1 MRRLSLVM
9 LCALIALVF
18 SVGLSAHKAQ
28 AQTGYAS
35 WYSIPGAYTASGQV
49 MTASTWGVAH
59 PTLPFGT
66 ELTVCY
72 AGGGCAYDVPVIDRG
87 PYVYGRDLDVTAA
100 VADQIGLTY
109 AGVGLVSWWVE

>member
-18 SVGLSAHKAQ
+18 SVGLSAHKAE
-28 AQTGYAS
+28 ARTGYAS
-35 WYSIPGAYTASGQV
+35 YYSIPGTYTASGQV
-49 MTASTWGVAH
+49 TTTSTWGTAH
-59 PTLPFGT
+59 RTLPFGT

-72 AGGGCAYDVPVIDRG
+72 AGQCAYNVPVIDRG
-87 PYVYGRDLDVTAA
+87 PYVYGRELDVTTA

-109 AGVGLVSWWVE
+109 AGVGLVTWWVE

>member
-1 MRRLSLVM
+1 MRRLSLTM
-9 LCALIALVF
+9 LCALIALLF
-18 SVGLSAHKAQ
+18 SVGLFEHKAQ

-35 WYSIPGAYTASGQV
+35 WYSMPGAYTASGQL
-49 MTASTWGVAH
+49 MTASTWGAAH
-59 PTLPFGT
+59 RTLPFGT

-72 AGGGCAYDVPVIDRG
+72 QGRCAYNVPVIDRG